1 MQETG
6 EFQTA
11 FGHRLRTLRERAGL
25 PQEESAHRMGLSSSS
40 YARIERG
47 QQAMRTNHLPA
58 LVAALE
64 VDLQEFFAPLRP
76 ALSVGMTAYLRA
88 WIDDWQLNN
97 DADAP
102 WVLPQPEAIAY
113 CATTRPGSL
122 RTADAVVDWLARGQA
137 WAKQATYATTLPG
150 WATALEDHGRIT
162 GQAYWRSPTTMTALG
177 LVPISAAQSS
187 VRDLDLLGDAAERRD
202 AEVPSGVLRPVSG
215 SRGLTIWWVPGLTRW
230 AEIPVG
236 LHLRAMIEA
245 GTKAAEDTALR
256 VLSAGRV
263 SMDAVRGVLTE

>member
-1 MQETG
+1 
-6 EFQTA
+6 
-11 FGHRLRTLRERAGL
+11 
-25 PQEESAHRMGLSSSS
+25 
-40 YARIERG
+40 
-47 QQAMRTNHLPA
+47 
-58 LVAALE
+58 
-64 VDLQEFFAPLRP
+64 
-76 ALSVGMTAYLRA
+76 MTTYLRA

-102 WVLPQPEAIAY
+102 QPEAVDY
-113 CATTRPGSL
+113 LATTMPGSL
-122 RTADAVVDWLARGQA
+122 PTASAVVDWLARGQE
-137 WAKQATYATTLPG
+137 WAARATYATTLPG

-202 AEVPSGVLRPVSG
+202 AEVPSGVLRPVGG

-245 GTKAAEDTALR
+245 GPKAAEDTALR

-263 SMDAVRGVLTE
+263 SMDAVRKVLTG